1 MRVILVTLSGWPWT
15 IRGLNTEWSD
25 FWACFIPEPGF
36 RWEMGGNHWALEIQL
51 TRTGFIRTWDASRWT
66 SPIPWDAWCFQLMNI
81 RRYPW
86 TQMKKT
92 LCGGSWR
99 HMAISLYHWPTR
111 CSSWQA
117 LSLIPY
123 VCSSW
128 QALSLIPYVWCCDGS
143 SRRRE
148 TQEQCLIIWASTYFG
163 IYVMIICFGLVF
175 MQSRIRN
182 LRPMCPKS
190 PVKGIGKRL
199 KHFRLLQLLSLSTL
213 WWNILGQL
221 FLLTRVLNFESSSS
235 AAAER

>member
-1 MRVILVTLSGWPWT
+1 
-15 IRGLNTEWSD
+15 
-25 FWACFIPEPGF
+25 
-36 RWEMGGNHWALEIQL
+36 
-51 TRTGFIRTWDASRWT
+51 
-66 SPIPWDAWCFQLMNI
+66 
-81 RRYPW
+81 
-86 TQMKKT
+86 
-92 LCGGSWR
+92 
-99 HMAISLYHWPTR
+99 
-111 CSSWQA
+111 

-235 AAAER
+235 AAGER